1 MTDDLV
7 EPPPRPSLLRT
18 VFVGPAGIRA
28 GWSISIFVIC
38 LGMMMALFIMP
49 TKLLLEKTGYNID
62 RLGPVQT
69 IAGEFAG
76 FLGLLGAS
84 MVMALIERK
93 PLISYGLE
101 GRRRFSNFLWG
112 MLWGFLS
119 LSALL
124 GVLLLSGFCGFD
136 GQNIFGYEALVFGLA
151 WGVAFLLVGLLEE
164 YMMRGYLQA
173 TLARGIGFWWSAVIL
188 SAAFGAVH
196 LGNQGES
203 PVGIVAAAL
212 VGFVF
217 CISLWYLKNL
227 WWAIGFHCSWDWAE
241 SYFWGTANS
250 GKVAEGHLFS
260 VHPQGQALWSGGA
273 TGPEGSAFVLPL
285 LLTIAL
291 LMWYVWGRSRRLAS
305 TVVREREGDLS

>member
-1 MTDDLV
+1 MTDDV
-7 EPPPRPSLLRT
+7 IEPPPRPSLLRT
-18 VFVGPAGIRA
+18 VFVGPGGIRA

-38 LGMMMALFIMP
+38 MGMMMALFVMP
-49 TKLLLEKTGYNID
+49 TKLLLEKTGYHINQ
-62 RLGPVQT
+62 LGPIQT
-69 IAGEFAG
+69 IAGELAG
-76 FLGLLGAS
+76 FLGVLGAS

-93 PLISYGLE
+93 PSISYGLE
-101 GRRRFSNFLWG
+101 GPRRFSNFLWG
-112 MLWGFLS
+112 ILWGFTA

-124 GVLLLSGFCGFD
+124 GVLLLSGFYRFD
-136 GQNIFGYEALVFGLA
+136 GQNIFGNEVLVSGLA

-188 SAAFGAVH
+188 SAAFGAIH

-203 PVGIVAAAL
+203 PVGIIAAAL

-217 CISLWYLKNL
+217 CISLWYQKNL

-241 SYFWGTANS
+241 SYFWGTADS
-250 GKVAEGHLFS
+250 GKVVEGHLFS

-285 LLTIAL
+285 LLVITL
-291 LMWYVWGRSRRLAS
+291 LMWHVWGRSSRY
-305 TVVREREGDLS
+305 VVTGTMAGKPDLP